1 MCLAGDGED
10 CRIAVRDRS
19 LPPHRLAFVANEIA
33 EQRHR
38 DASRREG
45 RPIDRGAGPVQAVLE
60 GLRLA
65 AMAALRMC

>member
-1 MCLAGDGED
+1 MCLAGEGED

-33 EQRHR
+33 ELPHR

-45 RPIDRGAGPVQAVLE
+45 RPVN
-60 GLRLA
+60 A
-65 AMAALRMC
+65 ADIRR